1 MDDIWTMTVR
11 VQPGAVVDRPMVRH
25 ALSLLFGPGEWHE
38 LRALPSGRSQMVRV
52 DDLDAAETAV
62 ESVADQQVYYS
73 LNPVAAGSERAKK
86 QTVVARRWLLID
98 VDAVK
103 PKDVNSTE
111 EEKVKAA
118 VVAGAVLEY
127 LLAEG
132 WPAPIMIDS
141 GNGWHLLYRIDLP
154 ADDLVHQII
163 RRFLYALGEKF
174 TSDNGIID
182 RATHDAPR
190 ISKLPGTMA
199 RKGPDTLDRPHRV
212 CRIVYE
218 PADAPEVV
226 PVELIQKIGTPPD
239 EKPAQ
244 TNGRHDPWTTVVPAG
259 RGLAAYLK
267 RAIESECLRV
277 ALAIKDRNIQ
287 LNDSAFALG
296 QFAAWPEM
304 DEHMARATLQLAAER
319 CGLMDREIL
328 KTIASGWEAGTK
340 QPRPRPQEP
349 APQAAKVTLDPNAS
363 PIIWGHKIKRRKVEW
378 LWPGRIPFGKQTTF
392 AGQTGMGK
400 TFAVCDLAARI
411 TRGMEIP
418 FQKGLCFEQGTVL
431 IVSAEDDADDTL
443 LPRFYELGGDPS
455 KLAFLSPEAE
465 DQFSLAALDLLNR
478 SIDAMG
484 KDVKMVAIDPPTS
497 YLGKTDDHKN
507 AELRGLLTPLKRWA
521 RDRKIALVFVT
532 HVNKAIGQKVDA
544 MARVIGSAAWVQA
557 VRAAHMFCPNPEI
570 MGKNLFVTLKVNNA
584 EKGKALSYV
593 IEPLPNGE
601 AVLKWIEEVDVTA
614 DEAMG
619 NVKRKSAGVNAV
631 EWLADRF
638 REKAEWESAELK
650 RLGAE
655 CGLTGHA
662 LFKSPEVNA
671 LPINKR
677 PRINSTG
684 DRYWVWIAQPGW
696 PAARGAESSESS
708 ESTIGTPY

>member
-11 VQPGAVVDRPMVRH
+11 IPREAVADRPMVRH
-25 ALSLLFGPGEWHE
+25 ALSVLFGPGEWHE
-38 LRALPSGRSQMVRV
+38 LRALPSGRGQIVQV
-52 DDLDAAETAV
+52 DDLDAACSAV

-73 LNPVAAGSERAKK
+73 LNPIAPGSDRASKK
-86 QTVVARRWLLID
+86 TVLARRWLLID

-103 PKDVNSTE
+103 PKDVSSTE

-118 VVAGAVLEY
+118 TVAGAVLEY
-127 LLAEG
+127 LLSQG

-154 ADDLVHQII
+154 NDVLSQQILKSL
-163 RRFLYALGEKF
+163 LYALGERF
-174 TSDNGIID
+174 TSDQGVID
-182 RATHDAPR
+182 RSTHDAPR

-199 RKGPDTLDRPHRV
+199 RKGPDTPERPHRL

-218 PADAPEVV
+218 PDVLEVV
-226 PVELIQKIGTPPD
+226 PVELIQKIGTPPE
-239 EKPAQ
+239 EKPAA
-244 TNGRHDPWTTVVPAG
+244 TNGKYDPWTSVVSNGP
-259 RGLAAYLK
+259 GLTAYLK
-267 RAIESECLRV
+267 RAIESECLKV
-277 ALAIKDRNIQ
+277 ALAVADRNNQ
-287 LNDSAFALG
+287 LNKSAFALG
-296 QFAAWPEM
+296 QFAGWPEM
-304 DEHMARATLQLAAER
+304 NEREAKATLQLAAER
-319 CGLMDREIL
+319 AGLLDREII

-340 QPRPRPQEP
+340 EPRVRPQEP
-349 APQAAKVTLDPNAS
+349 VKQADKPTLDPNAS
-363 PIIWGHKIKRRKVEW
+363 PIIWGNKIKRRKVEW
-378 LWPGRIPFGKQTTF
+378 LWPARIPFGKQTTF

-497 YLGKTDDHKN
+497 YLGRTDDHKN

-557 VRAAHMFCPNPEI
+557 VRAAHMFCPNPDVL
-570 MGKNLFVTLKVNNA
+570 GKNLFVTLKVNNA

-638 REKAEWESAELK
+638 REKTEWESAELK